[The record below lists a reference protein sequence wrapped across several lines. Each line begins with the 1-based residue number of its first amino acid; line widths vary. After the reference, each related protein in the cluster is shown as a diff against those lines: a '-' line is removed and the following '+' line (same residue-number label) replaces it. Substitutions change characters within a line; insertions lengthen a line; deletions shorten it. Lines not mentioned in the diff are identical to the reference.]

1 MDDTTLTLEALAQAM
16 RTRALTCSGYTRHLL
31 DQERRW
37 AALNSIVSLDPD
49 QVMAMARARDEELIA
64 GKSRGSLHGIAF
76 VVKDNIDTSA
86 LPTTACTPALRTH
99 RPQKNAPV
107 VDSLLHAGAMVLAKA
122 NMHELAF
129 GITNNNGAF
138 GAARNPYDP
147 TLIAGG
153 SSGGTAAAVA
163 AGIAPFGLGTDTGGS
178 VRIPAALCGLVGFR
192 PTAGR
197 YSPDGVVPISSTKDT
212 VGPMAHTVAD
222 IDLIDAVLTHARGPV
237 AAAVTTRLRIGVPRG
252 YFYEDLDRDVESA
265 VEAFLSELRAAGAE
279 LVEKDIADIGELN
292 DAVSRVVVN
301 YEARP
306 SLERYLAD
314 TAAGVTFEDLL
325 DAIVSPDVK
334 AIYSALARGVTEA
347 RYRRAMDVDRPA
359 LQARLLEYLSA
370 NRLDAYVVPTT
381 ALTARRIGDDE
392 VVELNGRQVPTFA
405 TYIRNCDPSSSAGFP
420 SITIPIASSTGRL
433 PVGLTIE
440 AAPSHD
446 RRLLGVAKA
455 LEAVRRSRT

>member
-1 MDDTTLTLEALAQAM
+1 
-16 RTRALTCSGYTRHLL
+16 
-31 DQERRW
+31 
-37 AALNSIVSLDPD
+37 
-49 QVMAMARARDEELIA
+49 
-64 GKSRGSLHGIAF
+64 
-76 VVKDNIDTSA
+76 
-86 LPTTACTPALRTH
+86 
-99 RPQKNAPV
+99 
-107 VDSLLHAGAMVLAKA
+107 
-122 NMHELAF
+122 
-129 GITNNNGAF
+129 
-138 GAARNPYDP
+138 
-147 TLIAGG
+147 
-153 SSGGTAAAVA
+153 VA